1 MNSWM
6 CVLFC
11 FYLISVQ
18 LGEMV
23 PLLQYILINILSTLW
38 ETIHSTS
45 LLEYHFVSRS
55 VHLFYRLILCYK
67 VGKINSSSCE
77 YLPLLYHCTLSCTVI
92 DETSWPSVTAA
103 HHNRMSLVAQQ
114 MNPVLFS
121 GFSVSTFII
130 LLIPAVPLLLIC
142 NTQWSRKFFTCSHLA
157 MLSHILSFPFRLTTL
172 ILITT

>member
-45 LLEYHFVSRS
+45 LHEYHFVKQMDWPWN
-55 VHLFYRLILCYK
+55 RLILCYK

-77 YLPLLYHCTLSCTVI
+77 YLPLLYPLYFILYSYWWNIMTFGYCSPPQQNESSRAANESC
-92 DETSWPSVTAA
+92 SV
-103 HHNRMSLVAQQ
+103 
-114 MNPVLFS
+114 F
-121 GFSVSTFII
+121 FSVSTFII

>member
-77 YLPLLYHCTLSCTVI
+77 YLPLLYPLYFILYSYWWNIMTFGYCSPPQQNESSRAANESCSVFWLLCFHIYNPSHSSSTTL
-92 DETSWPSVTAA
+92 ANLQ
-103 HHNRMSLVAQQ
+103 H
-114 MNPVLFS
+114 PVKQEVFYMFS
-121 GFSVSTFII
+121 FSHAFTD
-130 LLIPAVPLLLIC
+130 PLLSL
-142 NTQWSRKFFTCSHLA
+142 
-157 MLSHILSFPFRLTTL
+157 
-172 ILITT
+172 